1 MNKIIL
7 TVFAASSLLLY
18 STPSFAISLSVGM
31 PMGHTVTGKTGG
43 EATHEAGYD
52 APSGLLIGVQ
62 LPFAMGLGIDSY
74 KTKLKETEVKL
85 GTDMYNIFY
94 QLPIPVI
101 NLIIG
106 LGFGN
111 QALECTTCADEYGK
125 GSATQWYTSI
135 GMPIIPFFDIH
146 LSYRSIT
153 SKNINYKASDT
164 KMDFSGSVTGVG
176 LAFNF

>member
-18 STPSFAISLSVGM
+18 STQAFAFSLSVGM
-31 PMGHTVTGKTGG
+31 PMDHTISDGTI
-43 EATHEAGYD
+43 HLAGYD
-52 APSGLLIGVQ
+52 TPSGYFLGVQ
-62 LPFAMGLGIDSY
+62 LPFAVGLGMDSY
-74 KTKLKETEVKL
+74 KTKLKETETKL

-106 LGFGN
+106 LGTGN
-111 QALECTTCADEYGK
+111 QALECDGCADAFDK

-135 GMPIIPFFDIH
+135 GFPILPLFDIH

-153 SKNINYKASDT
+153 SKNINIKESDT
-164 KMDFSGSVTGVG
+164 KLDFSGSVTGVG
-176 LAFNF
+176 FAFNF

>member
-1 MNKIIL
+1 MKKIIL
-7 TVFAASSLLLY
+7 SVFAATSLLLY
-18 STPSFAISLSVGM
+18 STPSFAFSISLGM
-31 PMGHTVTGKTGG
+31 PMGHTVTGKTNGV
-43 EATHEAGYD
+43 ATHEDGYD
-52 APSGLLIGVQ
+52 APSGFLIGVQ

-101 NLIIG
+101 NLIFG

-111 QALECTTCADEYGK
+111 QALECTTCADDYDK

-135 GMPIIPFFDIH
+135 GFPILPLFDIH
-146 LSYRSIT
+146 LSYLSLIH
-153 SKNINYKASDT
+153 I
-164 KMDFSGSVTGVG
+164 
-176 LAFNF
+176 

>member
-7 TVFAASSLLLY
+7 TVFAATSLLLY
-18 STPSFAISLSVGM
+18 STQAFALLSVSVGM
-31 PMGHTVTGKTGG
+31 PMGHTITDKTI
-43 EATHEAGYD
+43 HLAGYD
-52 APSGLLIGVQ
+52 APSGFLIGVQ
-62 LPFAMGLGIDSY
+62 LPFAVGLGMDSY
-74 KTKLKETEVKL
+74 KTKLKETETKL

-135 GMPIIPFFDIH
+135 GFPILPLFDIH

-153 SKNINYKASDT
+153 SKNINIKASDT
-164 KMDFSGSVTGVG
+164 KLDFSGSVTGVG
-176 LAFNF
+176 IALNF